1 MVSVVMDM
9 RYYRRDKGGYL
20 HSIGTGNGGTEI
32 TAEQY
37 AEIQRVIASKPDGD
51 YLLTSSLEWE
61 AYTPEPAEPDPT
73 SEELLS
79 ILLGGE
85 SE

>member
-1 MVSVVMDM
+1 M
-9 RYYRRDKGGYL
+9 RYYRNDKDGYL
-20 HSIGTGNGGTEI
+20 LSIGTGNSGTEI
-32 TAEQY
+32 TSEQY
-37 AEIQRVIASKPDGD
+37 AEIRGVIANKPDGD

-61 AYTPEPAEPDPT
+61 PYTPEPAEPDPT